1 MESTELPNCL
11 KSEKERKMLIIIDE
25 QFNKK
30 KNQPTFA
37 TIYQRYAVFSFFFFN
52 DDFHVRDT
60 SEKKKKKN
68 MASFST
74 DFLYISNEQS
84 YFKSIYLELN
94 FKAV

>member
-1 MESTELPNCL
+1 M
-11 KSEKERKMLIIIDE
+11 IFFI
-25 QFNKK
+25 
-30 KNQPTFA
+30 
-37 TIYQRYAVFSFFFFN
+37 FFFN